1 MIYIGIGILLCIVM
15 VQTILL
21 WNYERQVKDIC
32 RQLSFLMKKESNM
45 LISKQINFGSIE
57 ELVDLLN
64 EMLSKRRMEKNQYA
78 EKEKLI
84 ANTYT
89 NLSHDIRTPLTSLDG
104 YVQLLEYSTNKE
116 EQKRY
121 ITIIQERISS
131 LKEMLEEL
139 FTFTKV
145 KNEAYI
151 LELSPCCIN
160 RILKKV
166 VFSYYE
172 EWKQKEIEPMI
183 QVAEEP
189 IYINGNTQALQRVF
203 QNIIKNALE
212 HGGKE
217 IKMLLY
223 SEKEKV
229 YISFGNWIENK
240 EEIKV
245 EQVFERF
252 YKADVARSKNSTG
265 LGLAIAKE
273 LVNKM
278 NGTIQARI
286 EENIFY
292 IQISFSTIEKG
303 KF

>member
-1 MIYIGIGILLCIVM
+1 MIYVGIGFLLCIIILQM
-15 VQTILL
+15 ILL
-21 WNYERQVKDIC
+21 WNYKRQVKDIC
-32 RQLSFLMKKESNM
+32 RQLVFLMEHESNM
-45 LISKQINFGSIE
+45 MISRQINFGGIK
-57 ELVDLLN
+57 ELVNLLN
-64 EMLSKRRMEKNQYA
+64 EMLSKRRMERKQYV

-84 ANTYT
+84 ANIYT

-104 YVQLLEYSTNKE
+104 YVQLLECSTNKE

-151 LELSPCCIN
+151 PELYPCCIN

-172 EWKQKEIEPMI
+172 EWKKLEIEPII
-183 QVAEEP
+183 QIIEEP
-189 IYINGNTQALQRVF
+189 IYANGNTQALQRVF
-203 QNIIKNALE
+203 ENIIKNVLE

-217 IKMLLY
+217 IEILLY
-223 SEKEKV
+223 AEKGKV

-240 EEIKV
+240 EEIEV

-273 LVNKM
+273 LVGKM

-286 EENIFY
+286 EEDMFY
-292 IQISFSTIEKG
+292 IELFFDELRAVHS
-303 KF
+303 

>member
-1 MIYIGIGILLCIVM
+1 MTLIFFILI
-15 VQTILL
+15 
-21 WNYERQVKDIC
+21 
-32 RQLSFLMKKESNM
+32 
-45 LISKQINFGSIE
+45 FGS
-57 ELVDLLN
+57 L
-64 EMLSKRRMEKNQYA
+64 
-78 EKEKLI
+78 
-84 ANTYT
+84 
-89 NLSHDIRTPLTSLDG
+89 
-104 YVQLLEYSTNKE
+104 
-116 EQKRY
+116 
-121 ITIIQERISS
+121 
-131 LKEMLEEL
+131 
-139 FTFTKV
+139 
-145 KNEAYI
+145 
-151 LELSPCCIN
+151 
-160 RILKKV
+160 LKKV